1 MSFTPF
7 LSRFICNY
15 SSPMS
20 RSYSQ
25 HYCIFRTDGIGDVI
39 LTLPMAVAI
48 KQFDSKSKV
57 TFCVRSSVQDIVEL
71 AHGIDSVIATDEREI
86 KNVSDFAKRLKSES
100 IDIGIFPY
108 PRLNLVRASQKAK
121 IPIRI
126 GTSNRWYSF
135 FFTHRVREH
144 RSEARYHE
152 SEYNLHM
159 LDHLK
164 LRYDLPIKPELHIS
178 DEQRMEARAIL
189 DGIGLSTQHDLIIL
203 HPGSSGS
210 AKDWS
215 AERFG
220 MLGKKIIESFQQIS
234 VLVTGSEEEQRLIH
248 RVKSYIPQRVYS
260 FNSKLQLTNL
270 VAIISLS
277 RCIIANSTGPL
288 HIGAASG
295 VPVIGLYPNKRVCNP
310 KRWGP
315 ISERAFVFTPEK
327 ISSCKRC
334 ELNACEDHDQMD
346 RIRVED
352 VFNAVKKILDGTQT
366 SNGLYQ
372 SADYEIQNYK

>member
-1 MSFTPF
+1 
-7 LSRFICNY
+7 
-15 SSPMS
+15 MS
-20 RSYSQ
+20 RSYSK

-57 TFCVRSSVQDIVEL
+57 TFCVRSSVQNIVEL
-71 AHGIDSVIATDEREI
+71 AHGIDSIIVTDEREI

-108 PRLNLVRASQKAK
+108 PRINLARAARKAR

-126 GTSNRWYSF
+126 GTSKRWYSF

-159 LDHLK
+159 LDQLK
-164 LRYDLPIKPELHIS
+164 LRYDLRIKPELHVS
-178 DEQRMEARAIL
+178 EELRTQARAIL
-189 DGIGLSTQHDLIIL
+189 NGIGVYAQHDFIIL
-203 HPGSSGS
+203 HPGSGGS

-215 AERFG
+215 AIRFG
-220 MLGKKIIESFQQIS
+220 MLGKKIIESFQRIS
-234 VLVTGSEEEQRLIH
+234 VLVTGSEEEQRLINE
-248 RVKSYIPQRVYS
+248 VKSYIPQRVYS
-260 FNSKLQLTNL
+260 FNSELPLIHLT
-270 VAIISLS
+270 AIISLS

-315 ISERAFVFTPEK
+315 ISDKASVLTPKK
-327 ISSCKRC
+327 ISSCKQC
-334 ELNACEDHDQMD
+334 ELNACEEHDQMD
-346 RIRVED
+346 QISVED
-352 VFNAVKKILDGTQT
+352 VFNAVKKIIDGTQA
-366 SNGLYQ
+366 SNELYQ